1 MKQKPMN
8 NLLIVGCLALV
19 LSGCAATRSSS
30 KVNANERVTST
41 EAVQPTL
48 VSEIIMTEHD
58 ILDREYEV
66 LGDIK
71 AFVSKTTIFNKDP
84 TNEMVANKRRS
95 LELTQSY

>member
-1 MKQKPMN
+1 MN

-71 AFVSKTTIFNKDP
+71 AFVSKTTIFNK
-84 TNEMVANKRRS
+84 KRS
-95 LELTQSY
+95 EYLLQ

>member
-71 AFVSKTTIFNKDP
+71 AFVSKTTIFKKDP